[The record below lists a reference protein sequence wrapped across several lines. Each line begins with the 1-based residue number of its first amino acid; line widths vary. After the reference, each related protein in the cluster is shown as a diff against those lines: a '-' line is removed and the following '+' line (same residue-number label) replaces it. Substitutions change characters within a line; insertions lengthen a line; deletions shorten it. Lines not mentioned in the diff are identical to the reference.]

1 MKKFL
6 LSSSLA
12 ILSVLAYNSLAPF
25 FRAGNVPMVNAQEK
39 IVELSAEDSTT
50 EVIDDTRAEPVHLYL
65 FYGDGCPH
73 CEREKTFLQELQAE
87 YGDQIVTEEFEVYY
101 HPQNSNLMKTL
112 GQTLNLDT
120 SGVPMLFVEDE
131 IVVGFSSVETTG
143 AEIRAAIESCQQS
156 NCHSQVDEIIA
167 ESGITGQIIKASSP
181 SIADADQGKVA
192 GVTQDR
198 DKLKQQNFTIEVP
211 LLGPVDL
218 KKLSLPALTILL
230 GFLDGFNPCAMWI
243 LIFLITMLIN
253 LEDKKRLFL
262 LGFTFI
268 SVSALVYFGF
278 LAAWFNLFQFIGYV
292 YWLRLIVGLVAI
304 GSGVMHLK
312 NYYEKATG
320 CQVTNSKQRS
330 KIMVKIKDIIAR
342 QNLMFAL
349 VGISALAVSVNMI
362 ELVCSAGLP
371 AIYTNILS
379 LADLSTVQ
387 YYSLLVLYIVVFMI
401 DDLVVFTIAVKTLHL
416 TGITNKYI
424 KFSNLIGGILILIIG
439 ILLLFRPQALMFG

>member
-6 LSSSLA
+6 WWLLLA
-12 ILSVLAYNSLAPF
+12 ILGVLAYNFLASF
-25 FRAGNVPMVNAQEK
+25 FRAGNVPMVNAQEET
-39 IVELSAEDSTT
+39 IELQVIEFAPDSIAEVR
-50 EVIDDTRAEPVHLYL
+50 EEPVHLYL

-73 CEREKTFLQELQAE
+73 CEREKLFLQELQAE

-131 IVVGFSSVETTG
+131 IVVGFSSIETTG
-143 AEIRAAIESCQQS
+143 AEIRAAVKACQKS
-156 NCHSQVDEIIA
+156 NCHSQVDEIIT
-167 ESGITGQIIKASSP
+167 ELDITGQITKASLP
-181 SIADADQGKVA
+181 SVADGDQGKVA
-192 GVTQDR
+192 GVTQDQ
-198 DKLKQQNFTIEVP
+198 DKLKQQDFTIAVP

-268 SVSALVYFGF
+268 FVSALVYFGF

-379 LADLSTVQ
+379 SADLSTIQ
-387 YYSLLVLYIVVFMI
+387 YYLLLILYIVVFMI
-401 DDLVVFTIAVKTLHL
+401 DDLVVFTIAVRTLHL